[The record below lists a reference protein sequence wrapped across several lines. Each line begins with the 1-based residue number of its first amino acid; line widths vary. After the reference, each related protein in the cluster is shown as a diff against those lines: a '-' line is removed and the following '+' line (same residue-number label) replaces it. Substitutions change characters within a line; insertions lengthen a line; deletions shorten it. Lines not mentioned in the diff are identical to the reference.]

1 MPILGECK
9 VIRCLLYAIKQLY
22 QCLYTTI
29 LAREVDFSKMKKD
42 SLKISKLRTSGGGG
56 QGFGTP
62 EDEGGRVGLKV
73 AKF

>member
-1 MPILGECK
+1 MSRILSLWMSSVLSSPRSTVLRTSYLKLG
-9 VIRCLLYAIKQLY
+9 
-22 QCLYTTI
+22 LYTTI

-62 EDEGGRVGLKV
+62 VGRGV
-73 AKF
+73 

>member
-1 MPILGECK
+1 MIIPMPILGECK
-9 VIRCLLYAIKQLY
+9 VIR
-22 QCLYTTI
+22 CLYTTI

-62 EDEGGRVGLKV
+62 EDEGGLKV

>member
-1 MPILGECK
+1 MLTLNNCINA
-9 VIRCLLYAIKQLY
+9 Y
-22 QCLYTTI
+22 I

-56 QGFGTP
+56 GGGGQGFGTP
-62 EDEGGRVGLKV
+62 EDESLKV

>member
-1 MPILGECK
+1 MLTLNNCINAYI
-9 VIRCLLYAIKQLY
+9 V
-22 QCLYTTI
+22 YTTI

-62 EDEGGRVGLKV
+62 EDEGGGGV
-73 AKF
+73 